1 MTRVAVVEDD
11 AETRGLVQ
19 AILGERGY
27 EVQAFSAF
35 GPAWAELSRAA
46 PDLLITDV
54 NLPDGSGL
62 ELVARLRA
70 LHAEVF
76 PCLVLSALTSEQD
89 FLRGFAAGACDYL
102 GKPFTGAELLAR
114 CALHLGRG
122 SGEVTTELRGLPQRD
137 GLVFRRYEV
146 RAVLGRGTSGTV
158 YDARDVTSGE
168 LVALKVLA
176 PSGPT
181 PQAEARLRFLRETYA
196 LSAIEHPHVVRV
208 RDFGHAEGRLFFAME
223 RVAGTTLRDRVRLA
237 PLDAADARELA
248 RGLLSALVALEKADI
263 VHRDLTPPNVML
275 RDDLPSRP
283 VIVDFGLAKRSF
295 DHGLTVDDLV
305 LGTPGFVPPEVVR
318 GAAHDRRGDLFALG
332 AVLLHALGV
341 DPFPGLRGLALL
353 QRMTTDPLPVPEGLP
368 ADLRVLLGS
377 LVAIDPAARPVS
389 ARDALAELDG

>member
-27 EVQAFSAF
+27 EVQAFPAF
-35 GPAWAELSRAA
+35 APAWAELARAA

-70 LHAEVF
+70 LHSEVF
-76 PCLVLSALTSEQD
+76 PCIVLSALTSEQD

-102 GKPFTGAELLAR
+102 AKPFTGDELLAR
-114 CALHLGRG
+114 CAIHLGRG
-122 SGEVTTELRGLPQRD
+122 TGEETTAVRGLPQRD

-146 RAVLGRGTSGTV
+146 RGVLGRGTSGIV
-158 YDARDVTSGE
+158 YDAVDSVSGE
-168 LVALKVLA
+168 PVALKVLTT
-176 PSGPT
+176 SGPT
-181 PQAEARLRFLRETYA
+181 PQAESRLRFLRETYA
-196 LSAIEHPHVVRV
+196 LSAIDHPHVVRV
-208 RDFGHAEGRLFFAME
+208 RDFGAAEGRLFYAME
-223 RVAGTTLRDRVRLA
+223 RVAGTTLRDRVRLG
-237 PLDAADARELA
+237 PLCAADARDLL
-248 RGLLSALVALEKADI
+248 RGLASALAALEKVDI

-275 RDDLPSRP
+275 KDGLAVAP

-318 GAAHDRRGDLFALG
+318 GLPHDARGDLFALG
-332 AVLLHALGV
+332 AVVLHALGV
-341 DPFPGLRGLALL
+341 DPFPALRGLALL

-368 ADLRVLLGS
+368 ADLRVLLAS
-377 LVAIDPAARPVS
+377 LVAIDPAARPAS
-389 ARDALAELDG
+389 AREVLADLDE